1 MLRYNFIQNWE
12 INMKKNVNYLSTTL
26 LLTGLL
32 FLGCETGVDVN
43 KSTTNNAQVKQ
54 EEAVL
59 SGIVDKPTN
68 QTVTSTSGQKLS
80 IHKIFSNSAQP
91 GYYLQVGFF
100 EKYKPNSTFEKQL
113 QNAGLK
119 FTILNKN
126 GNFHALVGA
135 YKSYNE
141 AHAEMSTVQSRLH
154 KRSFVV
160 HVLRP

>member
-1 MLRYNFIQNWE
+1 
-12 INMKKNVNYLSTTL
+12 MKNNVNYLTSTL
-26 LLTGLL
+26 LLTGFL

-43 KSTTNNAQVKQ
+43 KSTTNNTQVKQ

-68 QTVTSTSGQKLS
+68 QVINNTSGQKLS
-80 IHKIFSNSAQP
+80 IHKIYSSSAQP

-100 EKYKPNSTFEKQL
+100 EKYKPNSTFEKHL
-113 QNAGLK
+113 QNSGLK
-119 FTILNKN
+119 YTILNKN
-126 GNFHALVGA
+126 GNFYALLGA

-141 AHAEMSTVQSRLH
+141 AHAHISTVKAKLH
-154 KRSFVV
+154 KKSFVV

>member
-1 MLRYNFIQNWE
+1 
-12 INMKKNVNYLSTTL
+12 MKNNVNYLTATL

-43 KSTTNNAQVKQ
+43 KSSMKNTKEKQ
-54 EEAVL
+54 EEPVL

-68 QTVTSTSGQKLS
+68 QIVHSKSGQKLS
-80 IHKIFSNSAQP
+80 IEKIYSNSAQP

-100 EKYKPNSTFEKQL
+100 ERYKPSSTFQKQL
-113 QNAGLK
+113 QHSGLK

-126 GNFHALVGA
+126 GNFHVLIGA

-141 AHAEMSTVQSRLH
+141 AHAEMSTVKSRLH

-160 HVLRP
+160 DVVRP

>member
-1 MLRYNFIQNWE
+1 
-12 INMKKNVNYLSTTL
+12 MKINVNYLRTTL

-43 KSTTNNAQVKQ
+43 KSTTNNPNVKQ
-54 EEAVL
+54 EEPVL

-68 QTVTSTSGQKLS
+68 QIVNSASGQKLS

-100 EKYKPNSTFEKQL
+100 EKYKPNSSFEKQL
-113 QNAGLK
+113 QNSELK

-126 GNFHALVGA
+126 GNFHVLIGA

-141 AHAEMSTVQSRLH
+141 AHSEISTVKARLH
-154 KRSFVV
+154 KKSFVV
-160 HVLRP
+160 HVLHP